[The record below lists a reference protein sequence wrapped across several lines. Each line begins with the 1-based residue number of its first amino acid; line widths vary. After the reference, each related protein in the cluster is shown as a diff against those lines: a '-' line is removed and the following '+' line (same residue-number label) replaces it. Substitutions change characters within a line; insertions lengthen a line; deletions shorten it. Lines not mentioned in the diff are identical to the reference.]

1 MDKHNV
7 IYTYNGILFSLTQEG
22 YSDIVTAW
30 VNLEDM
36 LNEMSQLQKRQILC
50 ESTYMRY
57 IRTVK
62 IIETESR
69 VVDVR
74 GFGEGE

>member
-7 IYTYNGILFSLTQEG
+7 IYTYNGIVVSLKQEG

-36 LNEMSQLQKRQILC
+36 LNEMSQLQKRQILY

-57 IRTVK
+57 I
-62 IIETESR
+62 E
-69 VVDVR
+69 
-74 GFGEGE
+74 

>member
-7 IYTYNGILFSLTQEG
+7 IYTYNGILLSLKQEG

-36 LNEMSQLQKRQILC
+36 LNEMSQSQKRQILY

-57 IRTVK
+57 I
-62 IIETESR
+62 E
-69 VVDVR
+69 
-74 GFGEGE
+74 